1 MTYAGLFEKCKTLA
15 ETRELRRKLLLSE
28 VTPNFR
34 RMQELEID
42 QAYRKRREEIRNG
55 WKEHCFG

>member
-1 MTYAGLFEKCKTLA
+1 MTYAGLFDKCKTLA
-15 ETRELRRKLLLSE
+15 ETRELRRKLLSE

-42 QAYRKRREEIRNG
+42 QAYRKRREELRNG
-55 WKEHCFG
+55 WKEHNYA

>member
-15 ETRELRRKLLLSE
+15 ETRELRRRLLSE
-28 VTPNFR
+28 VTSNFR

-42 QAYRKRREEIRNG
+42 QAYRKRRKELRN
-55 WKEHCFG
+55 EMSVAN

>member
-15 ETRELRRKLLLSE
+15 ETRELRRKLLSE

-42 QAYRKRREEIRNG
+42 QAYRKRREDLRSDG
-55 WKEHCFG
+55 

>member
-15 ETRELRRKLLLSE
+15 ETRELRRKLLSE

-42 QAYRKRREEIRNG
+42 QAYRKRREDLRN
-55 WKEHCFG
+55 EVSVAD

>member
-1 MTYAGLFEKCKTLA
+1 MTYAGLFEKCETLA
-15 ETRELRRKLLLSE
+15 ETRELRRRLLSE

-42 QAYRKRREEIRNG
+42 QAYRKRREELRN
-55 WKEHCFG
+55 EVSVAN

>member
-15 ETRELRRKLLLSE
+15 DARELRRKLLSE

>member
-1 MTYAGLFEKCKTLA
+1 MTYEGLFEKCKTLA
-15 ETRELRRKLLLSE
+15 ETRELRRKLLSE

-42 QAYRKRREEIRNG
+42 QAYRKRREELRN
-55 WKEHCFG
+55 EMSVAN